1 MKHYILSIFA
11 LFAFA
16 GIAQAQN
23 VEGLNV
29 SDLAMN
35 RDNDY
40 MTVNLQFDLSDLHVN
55 GNRAML
61 YTPRIVGDKD
71 SVDLYSIGIYGR
83 RRYIYYVRNGESTI
97 TGPTEQS
104 FLKSEAPE
112 QLTYKSVI
120 PFESWMDGARL
131 VLVRNE
137 YGCCNTIVDSERDE
151 VCQWLGPLKPYT
163 PAMAYVSPRAEA
175 EKSRSISGQAYIDFP
190 VNKTEIYPDYRKN
203 PQELAKI
210 QETIEPL
217 AKDDD
222 ITVKSLSI
230 KGYASPES
238 SYANNTRLAKGRTAA
253 LKDYVNTLY
262 HFGEDKFA
270 TSYEAEDWA
279 GLRAYVEKSNLKNK
293 DAILTLIDSNREPD
307 NKEWMI
313 KSKYPEDYAFLLQN
327 CYPALRHSDYRIEY
341 VIRSYTD
348 VNEIKQ
354 VMKDKPQNLSLQEF
368 YLVAQSYKPGSKEYN
383 EVFETAVRM
392 YPNDEVANLNAACN
406 ALQRGD
412 LDAAERYLQK
422 SGKRPETTYSYAAL
436 AFLRGDYDKAVELAN
451 QASREGVKEQSASLL
466 DQIAKI
472 RERVNQQVVMIK

>member
-270 TSYEAEDWA
+270 TSYEPEDWA

-293 DAILTLIDSNREPD
+293 DAILALIDSNREPD

-368 YLVAQSYKPGSKEYN
+368 YLVAQSYKPGSDEYN

-422 SGKRPETTYSYAAL
+422 SGKRPETIYSYAAL